1 MTSHHTTVTEDVEQQ
16 EVTNY
21 RNHYGCTMCCF
32 MWTDVWTATRDS
44 ECPVCRQEASPVKS
58 EELEPGDE
66 DSEAEIEP
74 RIVMSF
80 SEAVQLFGVDRDS
93 DPYAKAAVGIY
104 GEEGSIEIDDKVVVS
119 KSENGRYVMAW
130 VFVSDEA
137 VASSVTGD

>member
-1 MTSHHTTVTEDVEQQ
+1 M
-16 EVTNY
+16 
-21 RNHYGCTMCCF
+21 
-32 MWTDVWTATRDS
+32 
-44 ECPVCRQEASPVKS
+44 KS

-74 RIVMSF
+74 RIVMNF
-80 SEAVQLFGVDRDS
+80 SEAVRLFGVDRDM
-93 DPYAKAAVGIY
+93 DPYAKTAVEIY